1 MNFLIRAAAIA
12 ALLHITPIVVLVKRP
27 DAVQALLPGAD
38 AYVAREVHLS
48 GTDAHRLH
56 EAVDWSPEDG
66 VLVFYGGTVGST
78 SVGALEFVRVDTPH
92 GPIEVAV
99 GFTPQGAVRGV
110 GSGPRAL
117 ALPVQPSSATA
128 GNIITPAIQ
137 VLVRDSLGIPDS
149 AFAGS
154 ITMSISVNPV
164 GGRLSGTLSVAPVNG
179 IALFGDLVINAS
191 GAGYVLQAAAP
202 GAKSASSNSFTI
214 FSQ

>member
-1 MNFLIRAAAIA
+1 MNFLIRTAAIA
-12 ALLHITPIVVLVKRP
+12 ALLHITPAVVLVKRS

-66 VLVFYGGTVGST
+66 VLVFYGGTAGST

-110 GSGPRAL
+110 VVTKATVEMKPWVLEAVAAGLTDHYRGLRPGGAPGGMPGGAAGIAGRAGNLAVYVACEVDKGVARAL
-117 ALPVQPSSATA
+117 AAYGA
-128 GNIITPAIQ
+128 FYNH
-137 VLVRDSLGIPDS
+137 VRP
-149 AFAGS
+149 
-154 ITMSISVNPV
+154 
-164 GGRLSGTLSVAPVNG
+164 
-179 IALFGDLVINAS
+179 
-191 GAGYVLQAAAP
+191 
-202 GAKSASSNSFTI
+202 
-214 FSQ
+214 

>member
-12 ALLHITPIVVLVKRP
+12 AMLHITPIVVLVKRP

-66 VLVFYGGTVGST
+66 VLVFYGGTAGST

-110 GSGPRAL
+110 VVTKATVEMKPWVLEAVAAGLTDHYRGLKPGGAGGGGGAAGIASRAGNLAVYVAGEVDKGVARAL
-117 ALPVQPSSATA
+117 AAYGA
-128 GNIITPAIQ
+128 FYNH
-137 VLVRDSLGIPDS
+137 VR
-149 AFAGS
+149 A
-154 ITMSISVNPV
+154 
-164 GGRLSGTLSVAPVNG
+164 
-179 IALFGDLVINAS
+179 
-191 GAGYVLQAAAP
+191 
-202 GAKSASSNSFTI
+202 
-214 FSQ
+214 

>member
-99 GFTPQGAVRGV
+99 GVTPQGALRGV
-110 GSGPRAL
+110 
-117 ALPVQPSSATA
+117 VVTKATA
-128 GNIITPAIQ
+128 GKKARG
-137 VLVRDSLGIPDS
+137 VR
-149 AFAGS
+149 AGGAGA
-154 ITMSISVNPV
+154 TRHHP
-164 GGRLSGTLSVAPVNG
+164 GGRPGG
-179 IALFGDLVINAS
+179 
-191 GAGYVLQAAAP
+191 GAW
-202 GAKSASSNSFTI
+202 
-214 FSQ
+214 